1 MVQSNVIGLINKLKI
16 PRWIYSDGVPVAL
29 SDPETGLVVPQTNS
43 VANWT
48 ALQAIPK
55 VAGNDCL
62 TVFVSGMGPIGMF
75 WTYRHITGMWH
86 VPFPQ
91 LPYNL
96 FFGSIAS
103 PACVIG
109 DGVTVATLFN
119 TGITLKI
126 PANMLRVGSQIRIVA
141 EIAKTQGAAHSS
153 AVGTIYMGT
162 NGSAS
167 DSSVAAGTIAD
178 ADKSTLPMQPRIRVV
193 DTGRITTTYSSGYSA
208 GGSGVDGILDK
219 TTGIAIGSDMYVT
232 VGIGT
237 KAVNDVY
244 KLLMLQVWIDAI

>member
-1 MVQSNVIGLINKLKI
+1 MAQSNVIGIINKLKI

-29 SDPETGLVVPQTNS
+29 TDPQTGLVVPQTNT
-43 VANWT
+43 VANEA

-55 VAGNDCL
+55 VSANDCL
-62 TVFVSGMGPIGMF
+62 TVFVSGMGAVGMF
-75 WTYRHITGMWH
+75 WIYRHSTGMWH

-91 LPYNL
+91 LLYNL

-103 PACVIG
+103 PSCIIG

-119 TGITLKI
+119 VGTTVKI
-126 PANMLRVGSQIRIVA
+126 PAGMLRVGSQLRIAA
-141 EIAKTQGAAHSS
+141 EIAKTQGATHSS
-153 AVGTIYMGT
+153 AVGTIYMGA
-162 NGSAS
+162 NGSSA
-167 DSSVAAGTIAD
+167 DSSMAAGTIAD

-208 GGSGVDGILDK
+208 GSSGVDGILDK
-219 TTGIAIGSDMYVT
+219 TTGIAVASDMFVT
-232 VGIGT
+232 VGMGA
-237 KAVNDVY
+237 KAANDIY